1 MVIFGGIFEVT
12 RELNDMHSFDF
23 STVTWQEMYEET
35 NPTSPNKGNYLSSP
49 EASPKP
55 GYK

>member
-23 STVTWQEMYEET
+23 STLTWQEMYEET